1 LKETYFEKYTDTLI
15 RDKKWFFKIE
25 YNKGNIYILKCV
37 EGDKC
42 SHKRKIEVKE
52 IALDLPQGHYLNEI
66 SKNIFNNKIHELKI
80 EENNQ
85 VHENHYDPEIIK
97 KKFKE
102 MGQRLSKFSKL
113 LIQKL
118 ETHLKKQVDT
128 IQDLKALL
136 NENYLWHIPKSGS
149 LSNYCHHLRKVQF
162 LKDFS
167 GSIGKFQDLKA
178 KYSFDKAQNESDLI
192 ILDIQENVEDLF

>member
-1 LKETYFEKYTDTLI
+1 LKETYFEKYTDSLI
-15 RDKKWFFKIE
+15 RDKKWLFKIE
-25 YNKGNIYILKCV
+25 YNKGNVYILKCA

-42 SHKRKIEVKE
+42 PYKRKIEVKE

-136 NENYLWHIPKSGS
+136 NENYLWHVPKSGS

-162 LKDFS
+162 LKTFLALLEIS
-167 GSIGKFQDLKA
+167 KTSKPNIHLIKLKM
-178 KYSFDKAQNESDLI
+178 SQI
-192 ILDIQENVEDLF
+192 